1 MLLYIYFFN
10 FLHIL
15 ICIKFKLI
23 GRVKIYFKIKFY
35 NLGRRGLLLP
45 TRLPEVV
52 PIVLKALDFDE
63 KRANLPV
70 GAVIRDSACYVSWS
84 FARAFDKD
92 VLQPYIN
99 SIASALV
106 VVTVF
111 DREVGFTFFL
121 W

>member
-1 MLLYIYFFN
+1 LSHTISLPQ
-10 FLHIL
+10 L
-15 ICIKFKLI
+15 IFEL
-23 GRVKIYFKIKFY
+23 
-35 NLGRRGLLLP
+35 LGRRGLLLP
-45 TRLPEVV
+45 SRLPEVV
-52 PIVLKALDFDE
+52 PIVLKALAFDE

-111 DREVGFTFFL
+111 DREVSNVFV
-121 W
+121 